1 MDRSMRKPA
10 KHRGQVR
17 SDRRPGLSLLEVV
30 ISTLIVGLVLVGAM
44 NTTGS
49 VIRSQRMNAERL
61 DANPL
66 AAQLLSEV
74 VANYYT
80 DPEEPAGPIGLET
93 GESGLTREGFDDI
106 DDYHGW
112 TATPPET
119 YDGTE
124 ISGYT
129 GWTRTVTV
137 NHANPT
143 TGQIAGSETGV
154 KQIQVQVTAPDGTVT
169 SLACLRSDHGGIEQ
183 PPAIDTTVVTWVGA
197 ELQIG
202 NAATAVSAT
211 SLSNHADEP

>member
-1 MDRSMRKPA
+1 MRNSA
-10 KHRGQVR
+10 KQRVQLR
-17 SDRRPGLSLLEVV
+17 QDRRHGISLVEVV
-30 ISTLIVGLVLVGAM
+30 ISTLIVGFVLVAAL

-49 VIRSQRMNAERL
+49 VIRSQRMNAERI
-61 DANPL
+61 DSNPL

-93 GESGLTREGFDDI
+93 GESAITRVGFDDI

-112 TATPPET
+112 TATPPESN
-119 YDGTE
+119 DGTV

-137 NHANPT
+137 NHADPT
-143 TGQIAGSETGV
+143 TGQTVGLESGI
-154 KQIQVQVTAPDGTVT
+154 KRIQVQVTAPDGVVT
-169 SLACLRSDHGGIEQ
+169 SLVCLRSESGGIEQ
-183 PPAIDTTVVTWVGA
+183 PPAMDTTVVTWVGA

-202 NAATAVSAT
+202 SAATAVSAV
-211 SLSNHADEP
+211 SLTNHAADQ